1 VAALLNERAAWMT
14 PTPEIQALHD
24 RSLLVEQDGDNKT
37 PGFLRVSSADPA
49 GADAGKCS
57 VLFWQTWVEG
67 DNTWANASEPIPT
80 GQSRSWQR
88 YLSPDAVK
96 LIEKNPDGPQF
107 GELRLVL
114 PPE

>member
-1 VAALLNERAAWMT
+1 MEQ
-14 PTPEIQALHD
+14 TPEIQALND
-24 RSLLVEQDGDNKT
+24 RSMLLEQAGDSKT

-67 DNTWANASEPIPT
+67 GREWANVGSVIPT
-80 GQSRSWQR
+80 GQIGGWQC
-88 YLSPDAVK
+88 YLSADALK
-96 LIEKNPDGPQF
+96 HIEKNPDPQF

-114 PPE
+114 PLDPKCTP

>member
-1 VAALLNERAAWMT
+1 MAALLNEQPVWMT
-14 PTPEIQALHD
+14 PTPEIQALHE
-24 RSLLVEQDGDNKT
+24 RSLLLEQDDNSKT
-37 PGFLRVSSADPA
+37 PGSLRVSSADRA
-49 GADAGKCS
+49 GPDAGKCS
-57 VLFWQTWVEG
+57 ILFWQTWIEG
-67 DNTWANASEPIPT
+67 DNTWANSSEPMPT

-88 YLSPDAVK
+88 YLSPEAVK

>member
-1 VAALLNERAAWMT
+1 MT

-24 RSLLVEQDGDNKT
+24 RSLVLEQEGDHKT
-37 PGFLRVSSADPA
+37 PGFLRVSLADPT
-49 GADAGKCS
+49 GPEAGKCS

-67 DNTWANASEPIPT
+67 GNTWANANEPIPT

-88 YLSPDAVK
+88 YLSPEAVK
-96 LIEKNPDGPQF
+96 RIEKNPDGPQF

-114 PPE
+114 PLK

>member
-1 VAALLNERAAWMT
+1 VAALLSEQAVWVE
-14 PTPEIQALHD
+14 PTPETQALHN
-24 RSLLVEQDGDNKT
+24 RSLLLEQDGDSRT
-37 PGFLRVSSADPA
+37 PGYLRVSRADPA

-67 DNTWANASEPIPT
+67 HNKWANAGEPIPT
-80 GQSRSWQR
+80 GQSRTWQR
-88 YLSPDAVK
+88 YLSPEAVK

-107 GELRLVL
+107 ELRLVL